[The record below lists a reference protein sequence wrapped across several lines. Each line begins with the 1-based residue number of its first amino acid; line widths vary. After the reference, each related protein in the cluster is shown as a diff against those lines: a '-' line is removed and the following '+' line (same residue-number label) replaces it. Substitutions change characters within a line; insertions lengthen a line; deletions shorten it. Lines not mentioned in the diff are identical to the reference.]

1 MKPKPNIELK
11 NILKYWIR
19 SKDKDTHIIP
29 SDTIYVTIDKEAV
42 KKSGMMMA
50 NDSIPDRM
58 VISLKG
64 KSALYKGDLMM
75 LEMIAQCNW
84 VRPIYV
90 ASTVGQDNYMNLG
103 DNFVQEGLANRIT
116 PFTTN
121 KPGAKNFDTQ
131 KTYNNVMNRYKYGGL
146 SRKDIYIDETIMR
159 MCYTHRRIMAQLALH
174 LISEGDKQKASNVL
188 QKAEK
193 ELPPYNIPYN
203 YMNGGLDIARAYAM
217 IGQTAKAKEVINA
230 VWRNGEQYLNWYMSL
245 EGTRFANSMN
255 DCMLQMYILRQTA
268 GIMDLVDK
276 QEAAKQEKKLNRL
289 FKHYQEKGGTM
300 PIDDELE

>member
-1 MKPKPNIELK
+1 
-11 NILKYWIR
+11 
-19 SKDKDTHIIP
+19 
-29 SDTIYVTIDKEAV
+29 
-42 KKSGMMMA
+42 
-50 NDSIPDRM
+50 
-58 VISLKG
+58 
-64 KSALYKGDLMM
+64 
-75 LEMIAQCNW
+75 
-84 VRPIYV
+84 
-90 ASTVGQDNYMNLG
+90 MNLG